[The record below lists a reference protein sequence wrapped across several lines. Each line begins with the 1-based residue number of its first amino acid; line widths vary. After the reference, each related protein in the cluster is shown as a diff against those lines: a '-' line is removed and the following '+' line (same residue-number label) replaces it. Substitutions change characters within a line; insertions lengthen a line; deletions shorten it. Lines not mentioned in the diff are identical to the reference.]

1 MCDKVTFGLFCL
13 IFCAD
18 QIPLT
23 GTENFSELSMGT
35 ESALNFSTVEN
46 TEIIRKMVYSIKV
59 LISTSFLVIKK
70 KNTYNGGSV
79 FLGR

>member
-1 MCDKVTFGLFCL
+1 M
-13 IFCAD
+13 D